1 MGSRRGKDALLAE
14 VMAQP
19 NRSGLVL
26 GVLSLPVDGVVVVLR
41 DADLNDVGVARSRVV
56 PLPASHGEIKGNVI
70 IIMEG

>member
-1 MGSRRGKDALLAE
+1 MGSRRGKDAVFAE

-26 GVLSLPVDGVVVVLR
+26 GFLSLPVDGVVVVLR
-41 DADLNDVGVARSRVV
+41 DTDLNNVGVARSRVV